1 MSRKEIIIE
10 NAVSVGPYSQGIDSG
25 ELIFLSGQTP
35 VDASTGK
42 LVDTG
47 IADQTNQC
55 FKNLL
60 NVLNGAGLN
69 FDDVVKVNVYLTDMN
84 NFSEMNKVY
93 AEQFNKPYPARTT
106 IAVAGLPLNANVEI
120 EMIAK
125 KR

>member
-35 VDASTGK
+35 ADPSTGK

-47 IADQTNQC
+47 IADQTIQC
-55 FKNLL
+55 FKNLF

-69 FDDVVKVNVYLTDMN
+69 SDDVVKVNVYLTDMN